1 MDNNMVSVYST
12 SEELT
17 KLVDCA
23 MELKKEA
30 LKKLAFLE
38 DHNADHKDIVD
49 ARFLVCK
56 ADSLETFFTAALG
69 WGKRESLE

>member
-1 MDNNMVSVYST
+1 MNRTVSVYTT

-17 KLVDCA
+17 KFVDYV

-30 LKKLAFLE
+30 LKKLANLE
-38 DHNADHKDIVD
+38 DHNADHQDIVD

>member
-1 MDNNMVSVYST
+1 MNRTVSVYTT

-17 KLVDCA
+17 KFVDYV

-38 DHNADHKDIVD
+38 DAGADHQDIVD